1 MKKLF
6 TNLCLC
12 SMMALTLSNVQAFA
26 GDDVCTKCDCAKK
39 CDCECHKVIK
49 KCDCNSNCD
58 CDCCK
63 NGDCKCK
70 EQNCECIKNTDCQ
83 HKQNCDCKKMK
94 KVKKS
99 K

>member
-12 SMMALTLSNVQAFA
+12 SMMALTLSTMQVFA

-39 CDCECHKVIK
+39 CNCECHKVIK
-49 KCDCNSNCD
+49 KCDCNCE
-58 CDCCK
+58 CCK
-63 NGDCKCK
+63 NGECKC
-70 EQNCECIKNTDCQ
+70 EQGNCECCKNGKC
-83 HKQNCDCKKMK
+83 NCDNSNCECNKIEKS
-94 KVKKS
+94 KKS